1 MNQWVPQIYQW
12 MQNHPAETAVLVFP
26 ATLVPL
32 LGVFWKSVYLCISFC
47 WSRIKHHSKP
57 GASLPASHLKF
68 VPILSESRC
77 LIGTY
82 DKWLL
87 TQINTLWHIT
97 NVSES
102 PVRLL
107 TARLLKPRVRDPSVR
122 CEVFPG
128 RSVGEPFDDDYD
140 VGPEIP
146 SRKTRKVSI
155 HFHVNIHLQRP
166 GKPLRV
172 KFAVTDQ
179 LSEEHRMP
187 TIMIQ
192 TIDMTPEK

>member
-1 MNQWVPQIYQW
+1 MNEWVGQIYHWTLRHQ
-12 MQNHPAETAVLVFP
+12 PETVVLFLAAAVI
-26 ATLVPL
+26 PL
-32 LGVFWKSVYLCISFC
+32 AIYFWSAVRTFVSFC
-47 WSRIKHHSKP
+47 WSRTTRQAEP
-57 GASLPASHLKF
+57 GVSRLKF

-87 TQINTLWHIT
+87 TQIDTRWHIT

-107 TARLLKPRVRDPSVR
+107 AARLLKPRVRHPSVR

-128 RSVGEPFDDDYD
+128 RSAGDPFDDDHG

>member
-1 MNQWVPQIYQW
+1 MNQWVDQIYQW
-12 MQNHPAETAVLVFP
+12 TLRHPAVTVVLFLAAAVI
-26 ATLVPL
+26 PL
-32 LGVFWKSVYLCISFC
+32 AIYFWSVVRTFVSFC
-47 WSRIKHHSKP
+47 WSRTNRQAEH
-57 GASLPASHLKF
+57 GAVLPSSRLKF

-87 TQINTLWHIT
+87 TQIDTLWHIT

-107 TARLLKPRVRDPSVR
+107 AARLLKPRVRHPSVR

-128 RSVGEPFDDDYD
+128 RSVGDPFDDDYG

>member
-1 MNQWVPQIYQW
+1 M
-12 MQNHPAETAVLVFP
+12 LVFA

-32 LGVFWKSVYLCISFC
+32 LGVFWKSVYLCLSFC
-47 WSRIKHHSKP
+47 WSRIKRRAKP
-57 GASLPASHLKF
+57 GAALPSGHLNF

-77 LIGTY
+77 AIGTY
-82 DKWLL
+82 DNWLI

-107 TARLLKPRVRDPSVR
+107 TARLLKPRVRHPSVR

-128 RSVGEPFDDDYD
+128 RSVGDPFGDDYG

-166 GKPLRV
+166 GMPLTVR
-172 KFAVTDQ
+172 FAVTDQ

-187 TIMIQ
+187 TITIQ
-192 TIDMTPEK
+192 TIAMTPER